1 MEIYQAIRDDI
12 VLFTKVKLAN
22 DFFTRL
28 VGLLKTKSLDS
39 QQGLLLKKCRQVHTF
54 GMKFNIDVVFL
65 SREGEILNLE
75 KNMVLLNAPCIFLI
89 ERLNN
94 FMSFTFLL
102 NKNGYMRILGRNVC
116 FRKTDI
122 CFTVFRRCHRCPFRI
137 WFTDEPVRFH
147 R

>member
-65 SREGEILNLE
+65 SREGEILDLE
-75 KNMVLLNAPCIFLI
+75 KNMVPGRISRHVKEAYWVLELESGAVARQKLETHQKIT
-89 ERLNN
+89 
-94 FMSFTFLL
+94 FTKA
-102 NKNGYMRILGRNVC
+102 NTAIGGK
-116 FRKTDI
+116 
-122 CFTVFRRCHRCPFRI
+122 
-137 WFTDEPVRFH
+137 
-147 R
+147 

>member
-12 VLFTKVKLAN
+12 VLFSKVKLAN

-65 SREGEILNLE
+65 SREGEILDLE
-75 KNMVLLNAPCIFLI
+75 KNMVPGRISRHVKEAYWVLELESGAVARQKLETHQKIT
-89 ERLNN
+89 
-94 FMSFTFLL
+94 FTKA
-102 NKNGYMRILGRNVC
+102 NTAIGGK
-116 FRKTDI
+116 
-122 CFTVFRRCHRCPFRI
+122 
-137 WFTDEPVRFH
+137 
-147 R
+147 

>member
-12 VLFTKVKLAN
+12 VLFSKVKLAN

-65 SREGEILNLE
+65 SREGEILDLE
-75 KNMVLLNAPCIFLI
+75 KNMVPGRISRHVKEAYWVLELESGAVVRQNLENHQKIT
-89 ERLNN
+89 
-94 FMSFTFLL
+94 FTKA
-102 NKNGYMRILGRNVC
+102 NTAIGGK
-116 FRKTDI
+116 
-122 CFTVFRRCHRCPFRI
+122 
-137 WFTDEPVRFH
+137 
-147 R
+147 

>member
-65 SREGEILNLE
+65 SREGEILDLE
-75 KNMVLLNAPCIFLI
+75 KNMVPGRISRHVKEAYWVLELESGAVARQKLETHQKITFTKANAAIGG
-89 ERLNN
+89 
-94 FMSFTFLL
+94 
-102 NKNGYMRILGRNVC
+102 K
-116 FRKTDI
+116 
-122 CFTVFRRCHRCPFRI
+122 
-137 WFTDEPVRFH
+137 
-147 R
+147 

>member
-65 SREGEILNLE
+65 SREGEILDLE
-75 KNMVLLNAPCIFLI
+75 KNMVPGRISRHVKEAYWVLELESGRWPDRSWKHIKKS
-89 ERLNN
+89 RLQ
-94 FMSFTFLL
+94 
-102 NKNGYMRILGRNVC
+102 RQIQQ
-116 FRKTDI
+116 
-122 CFTVFRRCHRCPFRI
+122 
-137 WFTDEPVRFH
+137 
-147 R
+147 